1 MSVLEKARRLFQE
14 AGLAFPEIP
23 EELAA
28 GLKEQGKWLFSTRD
42 LEMSPYNL
50 DHYVQEGDQAPAA
63 YVVLA
68 HSGHGVNSY
77 AIQYYLVSGPLR
89 LFLHLSWGGV
99 YMDAEAAAS
108 KVRECFSQANEIVAA
123 TMASRKFAL
132 GERLTI
138 VGSDFYGSYWSVPG
152 QSLQEERENQAI
164 RDEGGKCLDDQMVD
178 MLGERI
184 KTAKSEK
191 GEDLSAKEL
200 HRIFEDVFTLYNIA
214 KGSEKSRTPNG
225 QFNDFLEVRRPYI
238 EPGVNNVSVKA
249 D

>member
-1 MSVLEKARRLFQE
+1 MAALTPNPSFQWTPNGAAEFQRYAATPAKEAGKCTGRLFWHSQSAEGGAPMSVLEQARRLFQE

-23 EELAA
+23 EELVA

-50 DHYVQEGDQAPAA
+50 DHYVQEDDQAPAA

-89 LFLHLSWGGV
+89 LFLHLGWGGV

-138 VGSDFYGSYWSVPG
+138 VGSDFYGSYWSAPG
-152 QSLQEERENQAI
+152 QSLQEERREDQGPSAVLAEVLQWLNSPPPNNSRQRII
-164 RDEGGKCLDDQMVD
+164 R
-178 MLGERI
+178 
-184 KTAKSEK
+184 
-191 GEDLSAKEL
+191 
-200 HRIFEDVFTLYNIA
+200 
-214 KGSEKSRTPNG
+214 
-225 QFNDFLEVRRPYI
+225 
-238 EPGVNNVSVKA
+238 
-249 D
+249 